1 MKSPLCSVA
10 PLWTEATFDFLRM
23 LSQNNN
29 RDWFNAHKA
38 DYETHVREPA
48 RAFIRA
54 MQPELARVAPHFV
67 ADDRKLGGSLMRIY
81 RDVRFSRNKTPYKTN
96 IGIQF
101 RHERG
106 KDVHAPGFY
115 LHIEAHEAFVGAG
128 IWHPDGETLKKI
140 RAYIDTHPA
149 RWRRVQQG
157 EQFTQVFHMGGD
169 SLKRPPR
176 GYTLDHPLIEEL
188 KRKDFIAIAPL
199 LPELMLEDDLEGF
212 IGGYFGL
219 AVPLMEQLCRA
230 IGIPF

>member
-1 MKSPLCSVA
+1 MAGYFSD
-10 PLWTEATFDFLRM
+10 ATFDFLRM

-29 RDWFNAHKA
+29 RDWFNAHKS
-38 DYETHVREPA
+38 DYETQVREPA

-54 MQPELARVAPHFV
+54 MQPELARFAPRFV

-81 RDVRFSRNKTPYKTN
+81 RDIRYSRNKLPYKTN

-115 LHIEAHEAFVGAG
+115 LHIEAHEAFVGTG
-128 IWHPDGETLKKI
+128 IWHPDGETVKKI
-140 RAYIDTHPA
+140 RTYIDTHPT
-149 RWRRVQQG
+149 RWQEALRDKP
-157 EQFTQVFHMGGD
+157 FTQVFHMGGD

-176 GYTLDHPLIEEL
+176 GYAIDHPLIEEL

-199 LPELMLEDDLEGF
+199 LPELILEDDLVGF
-212 IGGYFGL
+212 IGGYFER
-219 AVPLMEQLCRA
+219 AIPLMEQLCRA
-230 IGIPF
+230 TGTPF